1 MGMARS
7 TGKLRPP
14 QGWLKLS
21 SSSGAA
27 PDNVTVTFDAAGLTP
42 GDHSGMITFTDV
54 RSGQTQDVTVNIVV
68 NDSSAP
74 QNRLYLPIVIR

>member
-1 MGMARS
+1 MIDLATEGAGGQTDNHVVSVANDGDGALNWQAS
-7 TGKLRPP
+7 TA

-54 RSGQTQDVTVNIVV
+54 RSG
-68 NDSSAP
+68 
-74 QNRLYLPIVIR
+74 